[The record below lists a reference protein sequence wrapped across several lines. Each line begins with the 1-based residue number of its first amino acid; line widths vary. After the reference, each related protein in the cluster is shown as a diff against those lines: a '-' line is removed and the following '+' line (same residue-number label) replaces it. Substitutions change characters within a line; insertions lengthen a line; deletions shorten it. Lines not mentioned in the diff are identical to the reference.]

1 MFLKNTF
8 PQISSTTIGIFPFP
22 ARMPF
27 VLLFLIRILFPRCLR
42 ARADI
47 TKRKDVKELWITDR
61 LGNVRFKQ
69 KYNAGQKNVSIN
81 ISSLPPGIYAVVAS
95 HGKSQVSEKF
105 IKE

>member
-1 MFLKNTF
+1 MPSVGQTK
-8 PQISSTTIGIFPFP
+8 ISDYDMVGPT
-22 ARMPF
+22 
-27 VLLFLIRILFPRCLR
+27 LRITAKATMLVSLVE
-42 ARADI
+42 RADI
-47 TKRKDVKELWITDR
+47 TKRKDVEELWITDR

-81 ISSLPPGIYAVVAS
+81 ISPLPPGIYAVVAS